1 MKGELMLETRRVNRY
16 LRTKGNQVYFYFDS
30 HNRIGDENIELWK
43 GSRRVLDSENV
54 FTNSEIGEMVSLQP
68 GVYEILQFMGDKLLF
83 EVTVLVEP
91 DQFSIA
97 NIYVEDENI
106 VGFEDL
112 IPEPMVELL

>member
-1 MKGELMLETRRVNRY
+1 MLETRRVNRY
-16 LRTKGNQVYFYFDS
+16 LRTKGNQAYFYLDPQD
-30 HNRIGDENIELWK
+30 RIDNERVELWK
-43 GSRRVLDSENV
+43 GSRQLLDSESV
-54 FTNSEIGEMVSLQP
+54 FTNSEIGEMAGLLP
-68 GVYEILQFMGDKLLF
+68 GVYEILQFIDDKLLF

-97 NIYVEDENI
+97 NIYVENENI